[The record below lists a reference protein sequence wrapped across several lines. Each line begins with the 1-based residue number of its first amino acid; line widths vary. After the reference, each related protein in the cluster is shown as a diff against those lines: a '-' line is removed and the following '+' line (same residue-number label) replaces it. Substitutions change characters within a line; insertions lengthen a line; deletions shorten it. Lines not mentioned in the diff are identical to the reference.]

1 MRRERTAPRSAS
13 SRRFAWLCTLSI
25 RTQRTSAPSIRRISN
40 KWRAGSLV
48 RSPGYVGG
56 KILSPGPV
64 PVANLVRLASDG
76 EMGNATVRC
85 GTFRLIWWALVGR
98 LRPRAALEAE
108 NLVLRQQ
115 INVLR
120 RMARKR
126 PRFGGIDRLIFV
138 GLYRFFPDV
147 LDALA
152 IVQPDTVIRWHSAG
166 VQSVLAVGIQ
176 TPRGKAEGVA
186 GDAPVDP

>member
-1 MRRERTAPRSAS
+1 M
-13 SRRFAWLCTLSI
+13 WDLC
-25 RTQRTSAPSIRRISN
+25 
-40 KWRAGSLV
+40 
-48 RSPGYVGG
+48 
-56 KILSPGPV
+56 
-64 PVANLVRLASDG
+64 
-76 EMGNATVRC
+76 
-85 GTFRLIWWALVGR
+85 RLIWWALVGR

-108 NLVLRQQ
+108 NLLLRQQ

-120 RMARKR
+120 RMAPKR

-186 GDAPVDP
+186 GDAAVDS